1 MSCLS
6 LYDPA
11 GRSLDTVIVCF
22 RLVADLAAQLIA
34 LGPWKVVYDQLQ
46 VLNPPWFEQ
55 HAIRCPE
62 QPVGS
67 GERCHTTGKPCVCSH
82 VYSSTSVISSLYS
95 QDLVTGA
102 TCVVM
107 GWSCPSSERNA
118 GNRDASN
125 EV

>member
-82 VYSSTSVISSLYS
+82 VYSNRPANVLTLQSSFLSV
-95 QDLVTGA
+95 A
-102 TCVVM
+102 TYVA
-107 GWSCPSSERNA
+107 N
-118 GNRDASN
+118 D
-125 EV
+125 